1 MATMRVM
8 AEVEGQHFTG
18 FPKGA
23 FGFFRQLKRNNDRE
37 WFAAR
42 KGQYE
47 QTLLAPMLL
56 LVRDLAGRLYEQ
68 GLPLQASRKTPVH
81 RIYRD
86 IRFSN
91 DKTPFQTHISS
102 ALHRDGDKMAEG
114 VVYVHLDV
122 DAPFAAAGFW
132 LPEKASLRR
141 WRDGIV
147 SEPKA
152 LLHFN
157 QAMPLATEDVLQRM
171 PRGYERHTDS
181 EIAPLLRLKS
191 FLVKQDL
198 SPETLGSPAVLDRLA
213 DFARQAAPL
222 LHYGWGLE

>member
-8 AEVEGQHFTG
+8 AEVEGQRFTG

-23 FGFFRQLKRNNDRE
+23 FSFFKQLKRNNDRE
-37 WFAAR
+37 WFAER
-42 KGQYE
+42 KAQYE

-68 GLPLQASRKTPVH
+68 GLPLAPSRKAPVH

-91 DKTPFQTHISS
+91 NKTPFQTHISS
-102 ALHRDGDKMAEG
+102 ALHRDGDKRAEG
-114 VVYVHLDV
+114 MVYVHLDAL
-122 DAPFAAAGFW
+122 APFAAAGFW
-132 LPEKASLRR
+132 LPEKTSLRR

-147 SEPKA
+147 SDPKA
-152 LLHFN
+152 LLKLN
-157 QAMPLATEDVLQRM
+157 KAMPLEIDKILQRM
-171 PRGYERHTDS
+171 PRGYERHAES
-181 EIAPLLRLKS
+181 EIAPMLRLKS

-198 SPETLGSPAVLDRLA
+198 PLETLSSPAVLDWLA
-213 DFARQAAPL
+213 DFAQQAMPL

>member
-8 AEVEGQHFTG
+8 AEVEGQQFTG

-23 FGFFRQLKRNNDRE
+23 FGFFKQLKRNNDRE
-37 WFAAR
+37 WFAER
-42 KGQYE
+42 KAQYE

-56 LVRDLAGRLYEQ
+56 LVRELALRLHEQ
-68 GLPLQASRKTPVH
+68 GLPLEPSRKTPVQ

-91 DKTPFQTHISS
+91 NKTPFQTHISS
-102 ALHRDGDKMAEG
+102 ALHRDGDKTSEG
-114 VVYVHLDV
+114 VVYVHLDA
-122 DAPFAAAGFW
+122 DAPFVAAGFW

-147 SEPKA
+147 SEPKV
-152 LLHFN
+152 LLNFN
-157 QAMPLATEDVLQRM
+157 KAMPLETDETLQRM
-171 PRGYERHTDS
+171 PRGYERHAES
-181 EIAPLLRLKS
+181 AIAPLLRLKS

-198 SPETLGSPAVLDRLA
+198 PPETLGSPAVLDRLA
-213 DFARQAAPL
+213 EFARQAAPL